1 MIFGANLIHVE
12 ATNITNGV
20 KLLIKTTD
28 HFIVNFGNYESTFE
42 ILG

>member
-20 KLLIKTTD
+20 KLIKTTD
-28 HFIVNFGNYESTFE
+28 HFIVNFGNYGSTSE